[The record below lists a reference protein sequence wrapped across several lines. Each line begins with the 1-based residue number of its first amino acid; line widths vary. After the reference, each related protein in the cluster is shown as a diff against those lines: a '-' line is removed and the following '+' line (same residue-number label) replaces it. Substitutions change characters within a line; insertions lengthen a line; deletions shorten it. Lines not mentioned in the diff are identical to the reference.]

1 MKPTRS
7 LRWQLLV
14 GILLPVAALLIVNA
28 IGLYQQAL
36 RAADTAYDRT
46 LLASAK
52 SIGELLDVSG
62 EPDAPRLTA
71 NLVYAALE
79 PFEADN
85 RSRMYYKVSGFAGE
99 MISGFEDLPQ
109 PSSAP
114 RQPNP
119 YAALVDFYDDSYRAQ
134 PIRMA
139 VLQQPVAGQAGI
151 GIAVI
156 QVAET
161 LELRHTLAREMLFD
175 TLWRQIVLLMVISW
189 VVIVVVQHAT
199 APIRNLSTELKMRAE
214 DALSPI
220 ETRHAPRELIPLLE
234 ATNGLMDRLDR
245 LLQHQQRFV
254 RDAAHQIRTPL
265 AVLKTQVQSA
275 LRDDLPPRESLT
287 NINLTVDR
295 ATQLANQMLSLA
307 KVAQLRELGA
317 LQPVEWSAVVRAVSL
332 ELSPL
337 IADKE
342 LDFDIQTTTATV
354 VAHEWMLRELTRN
367 LLHNAIRHSPTGGR
381 LHIRMASDGWHA
393 ALTLEDDGPGI
404 SDALRQRLFQP
415 FSSGDGHHGS
425 GLGLAICREI
435 VLSLKGQLR
444 LTNRTTHQTT
454 TGLDAVV
461 TLPTVHTT
469 PVKTP

>member
-1 MKPTRS
+1 
-7 LRWQLLV
+7 
-14 GILLPVAALLIVNA
+14 
-28 IGLYQQAL
+28 
-36 RAADTAYDRT
+36 
-46 LLASAK
+46 
-52 SIGELLDVSG
+52 
-62 EPDAPRLTA
+62 
-71 NLVYAALE
+71 
-79 PFEADN
+79 
-85 RSRMYYKVSGFAGE
+85 
-99 MISGFEDLPQ
+99 
-109 PSSAP
+109 
-114 RQPNP
+114 
-119 YAALVDFYDDSYRAQ
+119 
-134 PIRMA
+134 
-139 VLQQPVAGQAGI
+139 
-151 GIAVI
+151 
-156 QVAET
+156 
-161 LELRHTLAREMLFD
+161 
-175 TLWRQIVLLMVISW
+175 MVISW